1 MKSPNETPSAAN
13 DIQSKIRGDLE
24 AIFAK
29 VAKQAKNQS
38 IDAPES
44 LIATTAQQG
53 GVDPLNSKTAP
64 SS

>member
-1 MKSPNETPSAAN
+1 MNSPHETPSAAD
-13 DIQSKIRGDLE
+13 DIPNKIRGDLE

-38 IDAPES
+38 NDAPES
-44 LIATTAQQG
+44 SISATAQQG
-53 GVDPLNSKTAP
+53 GLGPLNSKTAP